1 MVSLMSTR
9 RPTGRIKVNADLTV
23 PDHPETFV
31 IGDLAVASG
40 PDGKPLPGVAQV
52 AMQQGTYAAKVIVRR
67 LRGQKAPPPFKY
79 LDKGSLA
86 VIGRASAVASVFG
99 LHLAGLPAWLIWALI
114 HLMYIVQFQ
123 SRVVVFIKWAIQD
136 LTFNRS
142 SRLIT
147 GDAASDFSFDRE
159 IGRETAALPAGR
171 APASGSDDAALRL
184 NAR

>member
-1 MVSLMSTR
+1 M
-9 RPTGRIKVNADLTV
+9 
-23 PDHPETFV
+23 
-31 IGDLAVASG
+31 
-40 PDGKPLPGVAQV
+40 
-52 AMQQGTYAAKVIVRR
+52 
-67 LRGQKAPPPFKY
+67 
-79 LDKGSLA
+79 
-86 VIGRASAVASVFG
+86 FG